1 MRGENAV
8 RKVNSNGQTQLTGTI
23 TVPGD
28 KSISHRAVMFG
39 SLAYGKTI
47 VKGLL
52 TGDDCLNT
60 IECFR
65 KLGVTIHLDG
75 DYVEIEGKGMEGLVE
90 PNEVLD
96 VGNSGT
102 TIRLLLGILANL
114 PFHTT
119 VIGDA
124 SIAKRPM
131 GRVTEPLRQMGAKID
146 GRNNGNYTPLSIRG
160 GGLKAIEFQSPV
172 ASAQVKSC
180 VLLAGLAADGET
192 AVIEPEESRNHTER
206 MLRAFG
212 YEVKEDGLK
221 KSLVGGGK
229 LTATTI
235 DVPGDISSAA
245 FLLVGAAILP
255 DSELTIE
262 NVGMNQTRTGIIDVL
277 QQMGANIDINNL
289 RGEELEPSAD
299 ITIRHAQLQAVEI
312 GGDIIPRLIDEIPII
327 ALAATQAEG
336 VTIIKDA
343 AELKVKETNR
353 IDAVVEEL
361 TKMGAKI
368 EATDDGMKIYGKTP
382 LTPAVGDSRGDH
394 RIGMMLAIAGLLAN
408 GETSI
413 ENSDAISISYPG
425 FFEQLEEL
433 RK

>member
-65 KLGVTIHLDG
+65 KLGVTIHLDE

-172 ASAQVKSC
+172 AS
-180 VLLAGLAADGET
+180 
-192 AVIEPEESRNHTER
+192 
-206 MLRAFG
+206 
-212 YEVKEDGLK
+212 
-221 KSLVGGGK
+221 
-229 LTATTI
+229 
-235 DVPGDISSAA
+235 
-245 FLLVGAAILP
+245 
-255 DSELTIE
+255 
-262 NVGMNQTRTGIIDVL
+262 
-277 QQMGANIDINNL
+277 
-289 RGEELEPSAD
+289 
-299 ITIRHAQLQAVEI
+299 
-312 GGDIIPRLIDEIPII
+312 
-327 ALAATQAEG
+327 
-336 VTIIKDA
+336 
-343 AELKVKETNR
+343 
-353 IDAVVEEL
+353 
-361 TKMGAKI
+361 
-368 EATDDGMKIYGKTP
+368 
-382 LTPAVGDSRGDH
+382 
-394 RIGMMLAIAGLLAN
+394 
-408 GETSI
+408 
-413 ENSDAISISYPG
+413 
-425 FFEQLEEL
+425 
-433 RK
+433 